1 MYQLYRFI
9 FSFNF
14 ASFED
19 PDIPAAEWIVEW
31 KEVWS
36 KFPVCNWATE
46 KGPIL
51 VVAKMHL
58 AQFLASLPTKT
69 VENKL
74 VDITIKQGTHKPT
87 TTTRNDKI
95 GG

>member
-1 MYQLYRFI
+1 MLAFDWLKTYASKPIGIDHHIVSR
-9 FSFNF
+9 NF
-14 ASFED
+14 GKIPRNRKGRRLVVAGGAASF
-19 PDIPAAEWIVEW
+19 A
-31 KEVWS
+31 
-36 KFPVCNWATE
+36 ATE

-74 VDITIKQGTHKPT
+74 VDITIKEQPQEMTK
-87 TTTRNDKI
+87 
-95 GG
+95 